1 MFGLFVKKQVAEAE
15 PDTIVLTGT
24 VERIGA
30 ANVSYDMLHFV
41 LVLKEGATVHRFKTG
56 SWDIA
61 EKIALL
67 RDGDDIELKLCK
79 NPVVPNDQPFAF
91 SVASSALSG
100 FNWGG

>member
-1 MFGLFVKKQVAEAE
+1 MFGLFVKKQVAV
-15 PDTIVLTGT
+15 PDDTIVLTGT

-41 LVLKEGATVHRFKTG
+41 LVLKEGATVHRFKTA

-61 EKIALL
+61 EKISLL
-67 RDGDDIELKLCK
+67 RDGDDIKLKLCK
-79 NPVVPNDQPFAF
+79 NPVVPNDQPFAI